1 MLRKASSCPNNAC
14 SSVPNLSR
22 PASRRFQQ
30 HTTPTSSTPRSTVAY
45 MHRHAALN
53 PDLNCHWDK
62 MGWDICVSYSNF
74 VSYSTINDYE
84 ISFALDN
91 PKGRSSRC
99 QHDARA
105 RCQRQRAPDYFIR
118 SPALRGYVYLLNP
131 ILHHAR
137 PSPPPHHG
145 SNLQPLC
152 SAFASPSI
160 HPCISNK
167 RYGRPHCQ

>member
-1 MLRKASSCPNNAC
+1 MRCAVQFLICRGPRAGASNSIPH
-14 SSVPNLSR
+14 R
-22 PASRRFQQ
+22 PATHLGPTW
-30 HTTPTSSTPRSTVAY
+30 HTCTGMLHSILTSIVIGTG
-45 MHRHAALN
+45 L
-53 PDLNCHWDK
+53 
-62 MGWDICVSYSNF
+62 GWHICVSYPNF
-74 VSYSTINDYE
+74 VSYSTINDHE

-91 PKGRSSRC
+91 PNGRSSRC

-160 HPCISNK
+160 HPCVSNK